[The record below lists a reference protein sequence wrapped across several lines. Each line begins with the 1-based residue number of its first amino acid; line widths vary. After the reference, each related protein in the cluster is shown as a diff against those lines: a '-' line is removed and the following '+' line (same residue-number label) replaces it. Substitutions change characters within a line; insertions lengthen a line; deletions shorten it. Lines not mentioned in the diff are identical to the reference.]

1 MKKIALGFIATLMFV
16 TVALAA
22 PQSKIYTGEI
32 MDSSCALMGS
42 HEGMMKTHA
51 DIKTAKECTLGCVKA
66 GAKFV
71 LFDPETKTIYKLD
84 NQKKPVAFA
93 GEKVKVMGTY
103 DKATETIHVVSISK
117 AS

>member
-1 MKKIALGFIATLMFV
+1 MKKLALGFIATLMLV
-16 TVALAA
+16 TVASAA
-22 PQSKIYTGEI
+22 PKSNTYTGEI
-32 MDSSCALMGS
+32 MDSSCAMMGS
-42 HEGMMKTHA
+42 HEGMMKMHA
-51 DIKTAKECTLGCVKA
+51 NITTAKECTLGCVKA

-103 DKATETIHVVSISK
+103 DKATETIHVVSIQKGS
-117 AS
+117 

>member
-1 MKKIALGFIATLMFV
+1 
-16 TVALAA
+16 
-22 PQSKIYTGEI
+22 
-32 MDSSCALMGS
+32 
-42 HEGMMKTHA
+42 
-51 DIKTAKECTLGCVKA
+51 
-66 GAKFV
+66 
-71 LFDPETKTIYKLD
+71 LD